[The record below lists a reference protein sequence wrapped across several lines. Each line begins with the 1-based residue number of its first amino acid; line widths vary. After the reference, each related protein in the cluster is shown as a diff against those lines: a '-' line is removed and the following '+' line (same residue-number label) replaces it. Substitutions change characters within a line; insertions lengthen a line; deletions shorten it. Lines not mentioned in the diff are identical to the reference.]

1 MKNTTIMKA
10 EQFQEDL
17 LKGKKS
23 LNDLRE
29 ELGLEKLNE
38 PAFNTLLKVKVEN
51 KRVVNLIHLNRE
63 EFSTETIHTRAMP
76 AINDCFNELR
86 VFNYGC
92 ANTFEEYE
100 KLVHEDCEM
109 IKKTINNYIDAMGKA
124 MIHLDESVEKW
135 QD

>member
-1 MKNTTIMKA
+1 S
-10 EQFQEDL
+10 E
-17 LKGKKS
+17 GKKS

-29 ELGLEKLNE
+29 AVGLKKIDE
-38 PAFNTLLKVKVEN
+38 PAFNVLFNVKIEN
-51 KRVVNLIHLNRE
+51 ERVVNLVHLNRE
-63 EFSTETIHTRAMP
+63 EFSTETIHTRAIP

-100 KLVHEDCEM
+100 ELVHEDCEM

-124 MIHLDESVEKW
+124 MLHLGTSVDKWEK
-135 QD
+135 

>member
-1 MKNTTIMKA
+1 MKNTTVMKA

-51 KRVVNLIHLNRE
+51 KRVVNLVHLNRE
-63 EFSTETIHTRAMP
+63 EFSTETIHTRAIP

-100 KLVHEDCEM
+100 ELVHEDCE
-109 IKKTINNYIDAMGKA
+109 TINNYIDAMGKA
-124 MIHLDESVEKW
+124 MLHLGESVEKW